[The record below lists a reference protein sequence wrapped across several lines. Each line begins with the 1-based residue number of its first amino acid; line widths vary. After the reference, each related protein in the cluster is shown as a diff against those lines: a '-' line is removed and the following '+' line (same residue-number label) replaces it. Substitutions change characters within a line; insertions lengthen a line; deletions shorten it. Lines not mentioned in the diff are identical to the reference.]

1 MCFIRKISVY
11 HYSITLHKLGRSF
24 DDLAFAKFDRN
35 PNLVPDYI
43 LPDVVAYLRNKK
55 NCSPCRM
62 YFLRDG
68 IVNSL
73 IE

>member
-1 MCFIRKISVY
+1 M
-11 HYSITLHKLGRSF
+11 HKLDR
-24 DDLAFAKFDRN
+24 DDVAFIEFDRN
-35 PNLVPDYI
+35 FNFIPDYI

-55 NCSPCRM
+55 NCSPCSM

>member
-1 MCFIRKISVY
+1 M
-11 HYSITLHKLGRSF
+11 TLHKLDR
-24 DDLAFAKFDRN
+24 DDVVFIEFDRN
-35 PNLVPDYI
+35 FNFIPDYF
-43 LPDVVAYLRNKK
+43 LLDVVACLRNKK

-73 IE
+73 TEQ

>member
-1 MCFIRKISVY
+1 M
-11 HYSITLHKLGRSF
+11 TMHKLDR
-24 DDLAFAKFDRN
+24 DDVAFIEFDRN
-35 PNLVPDYI
+35 FNFIPDYI
-43 LPDVVAYLRNKK
+43 LPDVVVYLRNKK

>member
-1 MCFIRKISVY
+1 M
-11 HYSITLHKLGRSF
+11 TMHKLDR
-24 DDLAFAKFDRN
+24 DDVAFIEFDRN
-35 PNLVPDYI
+35 FNFISDYI

>member
-1 MCFIRKISVY
+1 M
-11 HYSITLHKLGRSF
+11 TLHKLDR
-24 DDLAFAKFDRN
+24 DDVAFIEFDRN
-35 PNLVPDYI
+35 FNFIPYYI